1 MQTCHR
7 GTVGRVR
14 YDGAPVATLHLFG
27 VSGAGVGKAL
37 LRMGLDRAPLASTP
51 GLRFSKLLGTGSGR
65 TFTLRDADPRRWGL
79 FAVWDNAIALDA
91 FEAESPVTRAWAAIA
106 DERWR
111 AELAPVRSRG
121 RWAGR
126 DPLASALWT
135 APPAGASVAVLTRA
149 RIRSS
154 RSLAFW
160 RAVPPV
166 SADLHRQPG
175 LRYAIGI
182 GEAPFGL
189 QATFSV
195 WRSNADLTAYAYGG
209 DPHRQAIRRTRDE
222 GWYAE
227 ELFSRFAVLATQGS
241 VDGADPLG

>member
-1 MQTCHR
+1 M
-7 GTVGRVR
+7 
-14 YDGAPVATLHLFG
+14 ATLHLFG
-27 VSGAGVGKAL
+27 VSGSGVARAL
-37 LRMGLDRAPLASTP
+37 LRMGLDRVPLSSTP

-79 FAVWDNAIALDA
+79 FAVWDHAGALDA
-91 FEAESPVTRAWAAIA
+91 FEAVSPVPRAWAGIA

-111 AELAPVRSRG
+111 AELAGVRSRG

-135 APPAGASVAVLTRA
+135 DAPADASVAVLTRA
-149 RIRSS
+149 RIRSWH
-154 RSLAFW
+154 SLAFW

-166 SADLHRQPG
+166 SADLRRQPG

-182 GEAPFGL
+182 GEAPLGL

-195 WRSNADLTAYAYGG
+195 WRSNADLTAYAYAR
-209 DPHRQAIRRTRDE
+209 PQHREVIRRTRDE

-227 ELFSRFAVLATQGS
+227 ELFSRFAVLATEGS
-241 VDGADPLG
+241 VDGVDPLG

>member
-1 MQTCHR
+1 
-7 GTVGRVR
+7 VR
-14 YDGAPVATLHLFG
+14 YHGAPVATLHLFG

-79 FAVWDNAIALDA
+79 FAVWDNAAALDA
-91 FEAESPVTRAWAAIA
+91 FEAESPVPRAWAGIT

-126 DPLASALWT
+126 DPLASALWPH
-135 APPAGASVAVLTRA
+135 APAHANVAVLTRA

-195 WRSNADLTAYAYGG
+195 WRSNADLTAYAYAR
-209 DPHRQAIRRTRDE
+209 PRHREVIQRTRDE

-227 ELFSRFAVLATQGS
+227 ELFSRFAVLTTQGS
-241 VDGADPLG
+241 VEGADPLG

>member
-1 MQTCHR
+1 
-7 GTVGRVR
+7 VR

-27 VSGAGVGKAL
+27 VSGAGVARAL

-79 FAVWDNAIALDA
+79 FGVWDDAAALDA
-91 FEAESPVTRAWAAIA
+91 FEAGSPVPRAWAGIA

-135 APPAGASVAVLTRA
+135 QPPAGASVAVLTRA

-182 GEAPFGL
+182 GEAPVGL

-195 WRSNADLTAYAYGG
+195 WDSAADLTAYAYAR
-209 DPHRQAIRRTRDE
+209 PQHLQVIRRTRDE

-227 ELFSRFAVLATQGS
+227 ELFSRFAVLAREGTVNG
-241 VDGADPLG
+241 VDPLG

>member
-1 MQTCHR
+1 
-7 GTVGRVR
+7 VR

-27 VSGAGVGKAL
+27 VSGAGVARAL

-79 FAVWDNAIALDA
+79 FGVWDDAAALDA
-91 FEAESPVTRAWAAIA
+91 FEAGSPVPRAWAGIA

-135 APPAGASVAVLTRA
+135 QPPAGASVAVLTRA

-175 LRYAIGI
+175 LRDAIGI
-182 GEAPFGL
+182 GEAPVGL

-195 WRSNADLTAYAYGG
+195 WDSAADLTAYAYGG

-227 ELFSRFAVLATQGS
+227 ELFSRFAVLAREGTVNG
-241 VDGADPLG
+241 VDPLG

>member
-1 MQTCHR
+1 M
-7 GTVGRVR
+7 R

-27 VSGAGVGKAL
+27 VSGAGVARAL

-79 FAVWDNAIALDA
+79 FGVWDDAAALDA
-91 FEAESPVTRAWAAIA
+91 FEAGSPVPRAWAGIA

-135 APPAGASVAVLTRA
+135 QPPAGASVAVLTRA

-182 GEAPFGL
+182 GEAPVGL

-195 WRSNADLTAYAYGG
+195 WDSAADLTAYAYAR
-209 DPHRQAIRRTRDE
+209 PQHLQVIRRTRDE

-227 ELFSRFAVLATQGS
+227 ELFSRFAVLAREGTVNG
-241 VDGADPLG
+241 VDPLG

>member
-1 MQTCHR
+1 
-7 GTVGRVR
+7 
-14 YDGAPVATLHLFG
+14 
-27 VSGAGVGKAL
+27 
-37 LRMGLDRAPLASTP
+37 
-51 GLRFSKLLGTGSGR
+51 
-65 TFTLRDADPRRWGL
+65 
-79 FAVWDNAIALDA
+79 
-91 FEAESPVTRAWAAIA
+91 
-106 DERWR
+106 
-111 AELAPVRSRG
+111 
-121 RWAGR
+121 
-126 DPLASALWT
+126 
-135 APPAGASVAVLTRA
+135 VLTRA

-195 WRSNADLTAYAYGG
+195 WRSNADLTAYAYAR
-209 DPHRQAIRRTRDE
+209 PRHREVIQRTRDE

-227 ELFSRFAVLATQGS
+227 ELFSRFAVLTTQGS
-241 VDGADPLG
+241 VEGADPLG